1 MLRQYSDGTT
11 ETGIGLPPIGAL
23 AYFDSFTGG
32 LLPCIVRGHGRDEFL
47 GRDTVRVRLTMK
59 EPRGGYKPGETL
71 DSPARYVVP
80 RSAVYMRAGQY
91 RIRSYVWPNAKPAP
105 YICPLCGQ
113 RIDDGKPCGCG
124 AR

>member
-23 AYFDSFTGG
+23 AYFDSYKGGLIPCRVVESWLDGFTGTG
-32 LLPCIVRGHGRDEFL
+32 KTRVTLTASRG
-47 GRDTVRVRLTMK
+47 
-59 EPRGGYKPGETL
+59 PYKRGETVDVL
-71 DSPARYVVP
+71 ARNVIP
-80 RSAVYMRAGQY
+80 RSALYVRSGQY
-91 RIRSYVWPNAKPAP
+91 RIRSYVWPNAPH
-105 YICPLCGQ
+105 ICLLCGQ